1 MKRISFLFTV
11 LLCMLL
17 PVSVYAVAEAGMFD
31 ADARLT
37 VTGTAPSGTA
47 DVLGNN
53 FTIQDADNVKDGA
66 VVYTNQIKPNKDG
79 EFSLRINLKDCP
91 TGEYR
96 IRVYQKGEK
105 LIDVIRPY
113 AEQDDNRTAIE
124 GLNQAAVSGVKDV
137 EE

>member
-17 PVSVYAVAEAGMFD
+17 PVSVYAAAEAGMFD

-47 DVLGNN
+47 DVSVSVLDNN

-79 EFSLRINLKDCP
+79 EFSLADKS
-91 TGEYR
+91 
-96 IRVYQKGEK
+96 
-105 LIDVIRPY
+105 
-113 AEQDDNRTAIE
+113 E
-124 GLNQAAVSGVKDV
+124 GLSYRRISYSGISKRRETD
-137 EE
+137 